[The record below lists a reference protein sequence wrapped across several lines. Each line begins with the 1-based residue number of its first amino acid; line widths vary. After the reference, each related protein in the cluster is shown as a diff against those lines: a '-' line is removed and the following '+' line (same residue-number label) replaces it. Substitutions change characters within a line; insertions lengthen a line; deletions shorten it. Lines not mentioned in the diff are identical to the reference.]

1 MHLPYDFEHPAPLP
15 QNRPQTLLPEYLMI
29 GHTGRSV
36 PLIIA
41 ELILTGKAKRRGK
54 KAACPVGQFH
64 FFWYVPQAAGNSRG

>member
-1 MHLPYDFEHPAPLP
+1 
-15 QNRPQTLLPEYLMI
+15 MI